1 MTRPHPVHATIAAC
15 LAVVAVLAGGAAL
28 AYPQNP
34 VPEVAARPTASLSRP
49 MYGQLADGV
58 WVMVYGNQ
66 LFYVGQRGVRSLC
79 PDGRYN
85 LKNGSTLPVLAA
97 HIVPPWVKVG
107 FNPQPEP
114 PGRELFAR
122 VDGGRRLVLSQG
134 LLFLEDV
141 HGGPRRQCGDGTY
154 ALQNGASVQIV
165 RGVLQ
170 NAARLEGFAP

>member
-1 MTRPHPVHATIAAC
+1 MRRTACIPTILCCCALFA
-15 LAVVAVLAGGAAL
+15 LAGAEAAL
-28 AYPQNP
+28 AQLT
-34 VPEVAARPTASLSRP
+34 AAQPTVGSRP
-49 MYGQLADGV
+49 AAFAERPLYGQLAGGV
-58 WVMVYGNQ
+58 WVMVYRDQ

-79 PDGRYN
+79 PDGHYN
-85 LKNGSTLPVLAA
+85 LKNGSRLPVLAA